1 MENRIDIEKLSV
13 RIKEKNLL
21 KEVSLHVKTGETHIL
36 MGPNGSGKTTLAR
49 AILGDKKYTVTE
61 GRIKFNGT
69 DMLGLKPHERARL
82 GIFVSFQEPVT
93 LQGVNTLS
101 FLKASYESINSTKI
115 AMSEFKNIVGKDL
128 QRIGLSESI
137 NERHVNE
144 GFSGGEKKKFELLQ
158 LLLLKP
164 KIAILDE
171 IDTGLDLDAMKAL
184 SNAVNEMLPET
195 GFLIITHNDR
205 VLKHIKPTLVH
216 VMKEG
221 GITRSGGVELVEE
234 IEKGGYKID

>member
-1 MENRIDIEKLSV
+1 MESRIDIEKLSV
-13 RIKEKNLL
+13 RIKEKVLL
-21 KEVSLHVKTGETHIL
+21 RGVSLHVKTGETHIL

-49 AILGDKKYTVTE
+49 AILGDKRYTVTDGKIE
-61 GRIKFNGT
+61 FNGA
-69 DMLGLKPHERARL
+69 DLLKLKPHERARL
-82 GIFVSFQEPVT
+82 GIFVSFQEPVA

-101 FLKASYESINSTKI
+101 FLKTAYESVNSTKI
-115 AMSEFKNIVGKDL
+115 TTSEFKKIVGKYL
-128 QRIGLSESI
+128 ERVGLPESI

-164 KIAILDE
+164 KVAILDE

-184 SNAVNEMLPET
+184 SSTVNEMLPET
-195 GFLIITHNDR
+195 GFLIITHSDR
-205 VLKHIKPTLVH
+205 ILKHIKPTLVN
-216 VMKEG
+216 VMKDG
-221 GITRSGGVELVEE
+221 SIVRSGGVELVEE

>member
-21 KEVSLHVKTGETHIL
+21 REVSLHVKTGETHIL

-49 AILGDKKYTVTE
+49 AILGDKRYTVME
-61 GRIKFNGT
+61 GRIEFNGA
-69 DMLGLKPHERARL
+69 DMLKLKPHERARM

-101 FLKASYESINSTKI
+101 FLKASYESINSTKVT
-115 AMSEFKNIVGKDL
+115 MSEFKNIVGKNL
-128 QRIGLSESI
+128 QRIGLPESV
-137 NERHVNE
+137 NERYVNE

-171 IDTGLDLDAMKAL
+171 IDTGLDLDSMKVL

-205 VLKHIKPTLVH
+205 ILKHIKPTLVH

-221 GITRSGGVELVEE
+221 SITRSGGLELVEE
-234 IEKGGYKID
+234 IEKGGYKIG